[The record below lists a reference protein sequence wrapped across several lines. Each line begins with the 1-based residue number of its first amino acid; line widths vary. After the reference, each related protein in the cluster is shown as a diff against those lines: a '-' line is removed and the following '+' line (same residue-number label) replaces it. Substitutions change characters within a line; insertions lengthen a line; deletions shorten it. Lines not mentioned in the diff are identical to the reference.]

1 MGRTPADFPGR
12 PGKDV
17 VPTKREH
24 MDLDEKAARHRALD
38 EAHPQELP
46 WYKRWF
52 RKDSRPA

>member
-24 MDLDEKAARHRALD
+24 MDLDEKATRHRDMEA
-38 EAHPQELP
+38 AHPHGLP
-46 WYKRWF
+46 CNKRLF
-52 RKDSRPA
+52 RRSKPG

>member
-24 MDLDEKAARHRALD
+24 MDLDEKATRHRDMEA
-38 EAHPQELP
+38 AHPHGLP
-46 WYKRWF
+46 WYKRLF
-52 RKDSRPA
+52 RRSVKA

>member
-24 MDLDEKAARHRALD
+24 VELDEKATRHRDMEA
-38 EAHPQELP
+38 AHPHGLP
-46 WYKRWF
+46 WYKRLF
-52 RKDSRPA
+52 RRSK